1 MVWPFSRIKALENQV
16 EELKEARKDDGVLFQ
31 TLERNNTILR
41 ERNAAQAKEIV
52 DLKLL
57 VDELRGQVHSATT
70 QLAKKEG
77 QLQQALKNDSR
88 DPKGRYVGTTVG
100 TPQKPSR
107 TTSRSDA
114 TPVTPPPSSPAAP
127 RAKEAKAKSGADT
140 KAKTSKPKK
149 GS

>member
-16 EELKEARKDDGVLFQ
+16 EEAQEARKYDEVLIRR
-31 TLERNNTILR
+31 LEHNSDIMR

-88 DPKGRYVGTTVG
+88 DPKGRYVGGAAAPTE
-100 TPQKPSR
+100 PEDR
-107 TTSRSDA
+107 
-114 TPVTPPPSSPAAP
+114 PAA
-127 RAKEAKAKSGADT
+127 KT
-140 KAKTSKPKK
+140 KTPKPKK